1 MARGRNHNRNRN
13 QQNQSTQQHQ
23 QNQNQKQ
30 TTQKQQQHQPSQKH
44 LIYQQQHPQLSGCQ
58 MQQMQSTNASDAP
71 VAAIYQENNSISG
84 NEIDG
89 GGGGYSDGSNQHS
102 LDQPH
107 TPSTNSESYGHNNKS
122 NNYNYDN
129 NDHHH
134 DVGHNEV
141 LANVIPSPA
150 TNNDGIAI
158 KTHLEMNGDPSTTTY
173 TYQMTMSNNSPS
185 DFSQNKRNNANSL
198 PTQPQQHQ
206 DESNSAEEQTIDSS
220 EYRLPTENTTQ
231 RVTNGQFS
239 SSPASSS
246 SLQQREE
253 HEEYE
258 NNLSNVGSN
267 EHYYINRSPVIEHS
281 VSVIAQVTPNNDQH
295 FADNCDD
302 RHQLKQ
308 EVTTVCDNPSD
319 NLTTTSTNT
328 ITMGQKNTKGGEISP
343 SSSSA
348 HIREFRESPLP
359 AQNTAS
365 NNGSR
370 VQSPGL
376 PTITVSDCSTATTN
390 STPLYPNPTQ
400 SGGYS
405 QRCDNSDKR
414 GIYDFEQAKQEFN
427 DHNSSS
433 SNTTTPA
440 NKESSAHGMEGQNTS
455 LSSPSSSPSSYRS
468 PSPTSMYS
476 QMRYNYV
483 KLEDVPEQE
492 EEEYEE
498 DEDDSDEGNETD
510 EGVAAAAA
518 LKQKPNS
525 QFATHQQNVAGSHSN
540 LDNEFLQRKNS
551 ASLSP
556 DRLQY
561 TTRSIDINHSNNS
574 TDSNLSTSYPDS
586 GMGESIA
593 SSTTT
598 STTNGRCSST
608 SSMQQQQ
615 HHMKYQQQQQ
625 QHQHFVRDGSSTDYP
640 SERLVCIESISLP
653 DVVVESTNSCG
664 NASSSANG
672 SGGGVGSSNNT
683 SSDSNAGEERDI
695 ININGAT
702 GNAMGNVHFI
712 PIHVEGSSS
721 GRSSPRKQSVDD
733 SVVGSGKTTIEIIE
747 DVTEFQPL
755 NFGHKSTVQND
766 LKAESLKKELLE
778 QKTQFTQQLEDAH
791 KNVNQLQTKINEM
804 QMKIESLEQELS
816 TKTWNVERLQGELNA
831 AQRDDE
837 YVRQKLKVLED
848 EKTNLRHRFHECED
862 ELKAKYDEL
871 ETQYNE
877 LQEKYK
883 QTQALASNLQTQ
895 LAQAQ
900 TEAQEQRE
908 EVERIRTSL
917 DEQVA
922 LLKSALENSEN
933 ERKICEDKWQ
943 REFEMLR
950 TQNMEREES
959 IMTDCEWQLRETQ
972 KQCKERIDKVEA
984 ARREAV
990 ENVELLE
997 NELETLSRE
1006 IDDLKIY
1013 QKQMTSLRGVVDE
1026 QATSIQTLMS
1036 QIESLKQELETANT
1050 SLQEQIEAVTKI
1062 KFHCDNALYDKERQ
1076 MIYRIDEVRNE
1087 AAAFWEDKLYTEM
1100 TRLKNE
1106 LESVYVDERRDA
1118 LDKLQIEHVEELKA
1132 LTNRYTAN
1140 EEELRAELT
1149 EAQEALER
1157 KSREFLELR
1166 EKSDHALLQTRMH
1179 LDRADRDFQK
1189 AMCQEE
1195 ERREALESKLRSEFE
1210 AEKEEMEEKF
1220 RERLGQVKEEFA
1232 KELQINTQE
1241 LKAEHEKELQ
1251 KLRAKL
1257 TAEKEQALQEL
1268 AERHRQKMFD
1278 AEEKVKEIELRYK
1291 RDLKDLK
1298 AAYDAEKIALDK
1310 RDISN
1315 ANEIEQLHRKCRCLT
1330 NLFEEMRMRYERR
1343 DPRPEDLR
1351 EIAELRER
1359 CESQERDMYLLTDRL
1374 REMQIQMNEL
1384 QQNNANS
1391 NKKTKQVKKPPPK
1404 SIPTNC
1410 DVIYEEN
1417 EERDSPPPNSYATD
1431 TINEDDI
1438 DANNTNRTDD
1448 SKKQQIVDI
1457 SKTKSKLITDNQQDD
1472 SHMIT
1477 AM

>member
-1 MARGRNHNRNRN
+1 
-13 QQNQSTQQHQ
+13 
-23 QNQNQKQ
+23 
-30 TTQKQQQHQPSQKH
+30 
-44 LIYQQQHPQLSGCQ
+44 

-71 VAAIYQENNSISG
+71 VAVIYQEYNSG
-84 NEIDG
+84 NNEEEVVVGVG
-89 GGGGYSDGSNQHS
+89 GGPGSQHN

-107 TPSTNSESYGHNNKS
+107 TPSTNSESYGQNNNNKS
-122 NNYNYDN
+122 NNYENHDN
-129 NDHHH
+129 NDANADDDHSN
-134 DVGHNEV
+134 DVA
-141 LANVIPSPA
+141 ANAIPSPA
-150 TNNDGIAI
+150 GNGDGIAI
-158 KTHLEMNGDPSTTTY
+158 KTHLEMNGDPSTTTH
-173 TYQMTMSNNSPS
+173 TYQMTMSNNSHA
-185 DFSQNKRNNANSL
+185 DFSQNKRNNTTL
-198 PTQPQQHQ
+198 PTQQP
-206 DESNSAEEQTIDSS
+206 DESNSAGEQEISPTD
-220 EYRLPTENTTQ
+220 RCLPTETTQ
-231 RVTNGQFS
+231 SRVAANGQ
-239 SSPASSS
+239 ASS
-246 SLQQREE
+246 SLQPR
-253 HEEYE
+253 EEYE
-258 NNLSNVGSN
+258 SSEQDLSNNDSN
-267 EHYYINRSPVIEHS
+267 ENCYINRSPVIEHS
-281 VSVIAQVTPNNDQH
+281 VSVIAQVTPKNNDQRL
-295 FADNCDD
+295 ADNRDGPLS
-302 RHQLKQ
+302 Q
-308 EVTTVCDNPSD
+308 VTTVCDQD
-319 NLTTTSTNT
+319 RDILITTAT
-328 ITMGQKNTKGGEISP
+328 ITMGQKNTKGGEMSPSP
-343 SSSSA
+343 SSA
-348 HIREFRESPLP
+348 HLREFRESSIP
-359 AQNTAS
+359 AENTG
-365 NNGSR
+365 NTR
-370 VQSPGL
+370 LQSPGL

-390 STPLYPNPTQ
+390 TSTPLYPNPTQ
-400 SGGYS
+400 SAYS
-405 QRCDNSDKR
+405 QRCDNGGR
-414 GIYDFEQAKQEFN
+414 EYYDDVGQAKQEFN
-427 DHNSSS
+427 DH
-433 SNTTTPA
+433 SNNTMSGT
-440 NKESSAHGMEGQNTS
+440 NKESAGQMEGHSTAS
-455 LSSPSSSPSSYRS
+455 LSSPASSSTSSYHRS

-498 DEDDSDEGNETD
+498 DIDDDDDTDEGNETD
-510 EGVAAAAA
+510 EGATAKHKTQQNNVKTNAT
-518 LKQKPNS
+518 
-525 QFATHQQNVAGSHSN
+525 FATTPTHHNNNHN

-556 DRLQY
+556 DRQQY
-561 TTRSIDINHSNNS
+561 ARSIEINHSNNS

-593 SSTTT
+593 SS
-598 STTNGRCSST
+598 NGRSYT
-608 SSMQQQQ
+608 TPSMQS
-615 HHMKYQQQQQ
+615 QQQQ
-625 QHQHFVRDGSSTDYP
+625 QHYMKHQQHFVRDGTDSTDCDETLTHCEELIDFVDTTTEFLDP

-664 NASSSANG
+664 NTSSSHSSSVSGGGASSS
-672 SGGGVGSSNNT
+672 NNA
-683 SSDSNAGEERDI
+683 SSDAASGEERDI

-712 PIHVEGSSS
+712 PIHVEGSGS

-733 SVVGSGKTTIEIIE
+733 SVVGSGKATIEIIE
-747 DVTEFQPL
+747 DVTEMPQF
-755 NFGHKSTVQND
+755 NMSHKSNQQND

-778 QKTQFTQQLEDAH
+778 QKTQFTLQLEDAH

-804 QMKIESLEQELS
+804 QMKIETLEQELS

-848 EKTNLRHRFHECED
+848 EKTNLRHRFHDCED

-900 TEAQEQRE
+900 TDAQEQRD

-917 DEQVA
+917 EEQVA

-984 ARREAV
+984 ARKEAV

-997 NELETLSRE
+997 NELEALSKE
-1006 IDDLKIY
+1006 ADDLKIY
-1013 QKQMTSLRGVVDE
+1013 QKQVTSLRGVVNE

-1036 QIESLKQELETANT
+1036 QIESLKTELETANT

-1118 LDKLQIEHVEELKA
+1118 LDKLQVEHVEELKA

-1140 EEELRAELT
+1140 EEELRAELN

-1166 EKSDHALLQTRMH
+1166 EKSDQALLQTRMH

-1195 ERREALESKLRSEFE
+1195 ERREALELKLRNEFE
-1210 AEKEEMEEKF
+1210 EEKQEMEEKF

-1241 LKAEHEKELQ
+1241 LTREHEKELQ
-1251 KLRAKL
+1251 KLKVKL
-1257 TAEKEQALQEL
+1257 TAEKEQALLEL

-1278 AEEKVKEIELRYK
+1278 AEEKIKEIELRYK

-1384 QQNNANS
+1384 QQNNANMNNNNS
-1391 NKKTKQVKKPPPK
+1391 NNNKKTKQVKKPPPK

-1417 EERDSPPPNSYATD
+1417 EERDSPPPNSYASD
-1431 TINEDDI
+1431 TINEDDV

-1448 SKKQQIVDI
+1448 SKK
-1457 SKTKSKLITDNQQDD
+1457 TTDCRHFEDQVETDRRQP
-1472 SHMIT
+1472 
-1477 AM
+1477 AG

>member
-1 MARGRNHNRNRN
+1 MKHN
-13 QQNQSTQQHQ
+13 QQHQ
-23 QNQNQKQ
+23 
-30 TTQKQQQHQPSQKH
+30 
-44 LIYQQQHPQLSGCQ
+44 
-58 MQQMQSTNASDAP
+58 
-71 VAAIYQENNSISG
+71 
-84 NEIDG
+84 
-89 GGGGYSDGSNQHS
+89 
-102 LDQPH
+102 
-107 TPSTNSESYGHNNKS
+107 
-122 NNYNYDN
+122 
-129 NDHHH
+129 
-134 DVGHNEV
+134 
-141 LANVIPSPA
+141 
-150 TNNDGIAI
+150 
-158 KTHLEMNGDPSTTTY
+158 
-173 TYQMTMSNNSPS
+173 
-185 DFSQNKRNNANSL
+185 
-198 PTQPQQHQ
+198 
-206 DESNSAEEQTIDSS
+206 
-220 EYRLPTENTTQ
+220 
-231 RVTNGQFS
+231 
-239 SSPASSS
+239 
-246 SLQQREE
+246 
-253 HEEYE
+253 
-258 NNLSNVGSN
+258 
-267 EHYYINRSPVIEHS
+267 
-281 VSVIAQVTPNNDQH
+281 
-295 FADNCDD
+295 
-302 RHQLKQ
+302 
-308 EVTTVCDNPSD
+308 
-319 NLTTTSTNT
+319 
-328 ITMGQKNTKGGEISP
+328 
-343 SSSSA
+343 
-348 HIREFRESPLP
+348 
-359 AQNTAS
+359 
-365 NNGSR
+365 
-370 VQSPGL
+370 
-376 PTITVSDCSTATTN
+376 
-390 STPLYPNPTQ
+390 
-400 SGGYS
+400 
-405 QRCDNSDKR
+405 
-414 GIYDFEQAKQEFN
+414 
-427 DHNSSS
+427 
-433 SNTTTPA
+433 
-440 NKESSAHGMEGQNTS
+440 
-455 LSSPSSSPSSYRS
+455 
-468 PSPTSMYS
+468 
-476 QMRYNYV
+476 
-483 KLEDVPEQE
+483 
-492 EEEYEE
+492 
-498 DEDDSDEGNETD
+498 
-510 EGVAAAAA
+510 
-518 LKQKPNS
+518 
-525 QFATHQQNVAGSHSN
+525 
-540 LDNEFLQRKNS
+540 
-551 ASLSP
+551 
-556 DRLQY
+556 
-561 TTRSIDINHSNNS
+561 
-574 TDSNLSTSYPDS
+574 
-586 GMGESIA
+586 
-593 SSTTT
+593 
-598 STTNGRCSST
+598 
-608 SSMQQQQ
+608 
-615 HHMKYQQQQQ
+615 
-625 QHQHFVRDGSSTDYP
+625 QHFVRDGTDSTDCDETLTHCEELIDFVDTTTEFLDP

-664 NASSSANG
+664 NTSSSHSSSVGGGGASSS
-672 SGGGVGSSNNT
+672 NNAT
-683 SSDSNAGEERDI
+683 SDAASGEERDI

-712 PIHVEGSSS
+712 PIHVEGSGS

-733 SVVGSGKTTIEIIE
+733 SVVGSGKATIEIIE
-747 DVTEFQPL
+747 DVTEMPQF
-755 NFGHKSTVQND
+755 NMAHKSNQQND

-778 QKTQFTQQLEDAH
+778 QQTQFTLQLEDAH

-804 QMKIESLEQELS
+804 QMKIETLEQELS

-848 EKTNLRHRFHECED
+848 EKTNLRHRFHDCED

-900 TEAQEQRE
+900 TDAQEQRD

-917 DEQVA
+917 EEQVA

-984 ARREAV
+984 ARKEAV

-997 NELETLSRE
+997 NELEALSKE
-1006 IDDLKIY
+1006 ADDLKIY
-1013 QKQMTSLRGVVDE
+1013 QKQVTSLRGVVNE

-1036 QIESLKQELETANT
+1036 QIESLKTELETANT

-1118 LDKLQIEHVEELKA
+1118 LDKLQVEHVEELKA

-1166 EKSDHALLQTRMH
+1166 EKSDQALLQTRMH

-1195 ERREALESKLRSEFE
+1195 ERREALELKLRNEFE
-1210 AEKEEMEEKF
+1210 EEKQEMEEKF

-1241 LKAEHEKELQ
+1241 LTREHEKELQ
-1251 KLRAKL
+1251 KLKVKL

-1278 AEEKVKEIELRYK
+1278 AEEKIKEIELRYK

-1384 QQNNANS
+1384 QQNNANMNNNS
-1391 NKKTKQVKKPPPK
+1391 NNISSSSSTTTSTLMTKTLTTTTTTRRRRQAVYQMPFKINFEKKDYCRH
-1404 SIPTNC
+1404 TNNSNTT
-1410 DVIYEEN
+1410 IYYLLQQQQQQQHHHHHPQQQQHQQQQQQQEQ
-1417 EERDSPPPNSYATD
+1417 ERHHHQEQHQKHLMTDDITHSPQLSSHIVTTNSNCGSSTTTGVRNAFISDTGNLSPPSYDYFVDLPPLMPIEPPLQSYYNFSLGLTEGLTD
-1431 TINEDDI
+1431 LFSDL
-1438 DANNTNRTDD
+1438 
-1448 SKKQQIVDI
+1448 V
-1457 SKTKSKLITDNQQDD
+1457 
-1472 SHMIT
+1472 
-1477 AM
+1477 